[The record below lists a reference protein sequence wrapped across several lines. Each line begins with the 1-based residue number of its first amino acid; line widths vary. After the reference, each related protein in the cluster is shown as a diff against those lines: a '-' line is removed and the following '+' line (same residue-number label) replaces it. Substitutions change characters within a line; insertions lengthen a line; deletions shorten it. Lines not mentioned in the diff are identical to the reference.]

1 MSFAPSSPFTGAA
14 ITGLTSPTYTI
25 VSDTPPSAVSK
36 QYAVSALG
44 GTQTGVNVHSISS
57 PFTLTMFRP
66 ANFKVL
72 GQPNSSGTIRS
83 FPQNRF
89 EVLTRKGVSVLANQ
103 PIQTAMLRTSFSIPA
118 GSDTYDV
125 VNLKAMISAHIGML
139 WAIAQGLTDTVTT
152 GTL

>member
-1 MSFAPSSPFTGAA
+1 MAFAPSTPITGAA

-25 VSDTPPSAVSK
+25 VADTPPNAVSK

-44 GTQTGVNVHSISS
+44 GTQTNVTVHSISS

-72 GQPNSSGTIRS
+72 GQPNPSGVIRS
-83 FPQNRF
+83 FPKNNF
-89 EVLTRKGVSVLANQ
+89 EVLSRKGVSVLANQ
-103 PIQTAMLRTSFSIPA
+103 PIQTALIRSSFSIPA
-118 GSDTYDV
+118 GADAYDAA
-125 VNLKAMISAHIGML
+125 NLKAMISAHIGML
-139 WAIAQGLTDTVTT
+139 WAIAQGISDTCLT